1 MRHSA
6 WSATAL
12 KRSLFVCFATIML
25 PMFALAQMYFG
36 GIVGTVTDPSGAAI
50 PGASITIVNT
60 GTAASFHVTTN
71 AQGDYEMMHLVPGV
85 YTVTSEMKGFKKTV
99 VADVTVR
106 VSTTTTAN
114 VRMAVGAVTQSVRV
128 TAATPLLDTTSGTV
142 GTVVNS
148 QSTVQLPLA
157 TRNFTQ
163 LMELVPGAI
172 PIGSSDSIAGGTN
185 FSISG
190 NQEMQNNFMIDGVN
204 DNESMFAQFAMQPV
218 IDSIAEFKVQ
228 TNITSAEFG
237 SAAGANIAVA
247 TKSGT
252 NQFHG
257 DVWEFLRNDAFD
269 ANQWFQ
275 NYEGVPRTTYRENQ
289 FGFTAGGPIYLPHI
303 YNGKDKAWIFGDFE
317 GIRFNQDTTA
327 TATVPSAAMLAGD
340 FNGVA
345 TIYNPYT
352 TTPVGIVNGATIYS
366 RQQFPNNTIPSNMIS
381 PAVAKW
387 NSIFYPSG
395 VASATANN
403 FHSTG
408 ASPWSQNQFNVRADY
423 NFSPKLRSFF
433 RVSDQHA
440 IEDQFAPGNLP
451 AETGLLFNTYTQGE
465 ASFTWLASPTT
476 VVDLKSGF
484 LRSNLLQYDT
494 NPAPGVAAY
503 LSQFPISGTPIQ
515 DIDEPMYPIMIPSG
529 YSNPNQSGNPS
540 IDNQWEELGNITIM
554 HGKHTIITGAEF
566 DHANAE
572 YNGTFTSHF
581 NYDSIPTSDLQNEA
595 ATGNSIASELL
606 GLPSGALR
614 NIGETQAYM
623 HWNYPSV
630 YVQDDIRATRKLT
643 ANLGLRWEYD
653 QWPFERDNR
662 LGNFD
667 PVCQCYD
674 WTGYNVATD
683 QQANAP
689 TRSLINPD
697 YHEFAPRIGL
707 AYELTPKTTVRAGF
721 GMFYEANYAWQ
732 GQGARGQWPY
742 AISQTFSS
750 IDTPA
755 PDCPVMTCF
764 PAYETV
770 LYGTPPTEEHIV
782 SRNNEIPWT
791 EQWNFGIQRQL
802 THNLMVEVDYVG
814 NNGKDL
820 PAFENY
826 NDPAPGPG
834 EVGSASH
841 PRPEQAIAPTLG
853 AVSLNLN
860 NLYSHYNALQVK
872 VTRNFSNGLT
882 FLASYAYA
890 HALGICGSA
899 GYNFSCSP
907 QNPSDLQG
915 SYGNSPYDLPQIFTF
930 SGVYMLPFGHGMR
943 FLPNASK
950 AADAILG
957 GWQLTGILTA
967 ATDYGSP
974 INIGDPSDI
983 ANVGPRSNSERP
995 NYVTGQTQYS
1005 TSPTPGT
1012 VSGFLNP
1019 SAFVVQPQYSYGNL
1033 GYDTAFGP
1041 SYYNLD
1047 AGLFKNFTF
1056 DSEKYRLQFR
1066 SEYFNLT
1073 NNHTFG
1079 CIGSTVTTPGFG
1091 VSGCTDQSA
1100 RIIQFALKFFW

>member
-1 MRHSA
+1 MRNLA

-12 KRSLFVCFATIML
+12 KRSFFLCLATVIL
-25 PMFALAQMYFG
+25 PMFALGQMYFG

-60 GTAASFHVTTN
+60 GTTASFHVTTN

-99 VADVTVR
+99 VTDVSVR
-106 VSTTTTAN
+106 VSSTTTAN
-114 VRMAVGAVTQSVRV
+114 LKMAVGAVTQSVRV

-157 TRNFTQ
+157 TRNFTS
-163 LMELVPGAI
+163 LMELVPGAV
-172 PIGSSDSIAGGTN
+172 PVGADDSIAGGTN

-190 NQEMQNNFMIDGVN
+190 NQEMQNNFMVDGVN

-269 ANQWFQ
+269 ANQWFN
-275 NYEGVPRTTYRENQ
+275 NYEGVPRTTYRQNQ

-317 GIRFNQDTTA
+317 GIRFDQDTTA

-352 TTPVGIVNGATIYS
+352 TTPVGTVNGATIYS
-366 RQQFPNNTIPSNMIS
+366 RQQFPGNIIPSNMIS

-423 NFSPKLRSFF
+423 NFSPKLHSFF

-440 IEDQFAPGNLP
+440 TEDSFAPGNLP
-451 AETGLLFNTYTQGE
+451 AETGLTFNTYTQGE

-484 LRSNLLQYDT
+484 LRNNLLAYDT

-515 DIDEPMYPIMIPSG
+515 DIDEPMFPIMIPSG
-529 YSNPNQSGNPS
+529 YSSPNQSGNPS
-540 IDNQWEELGNITIM
+540 IDNQWEELGNITII

-581 NYDSIPTSDLQNEA
+581 NYDNIPTSDLQNEA

-653 QWPFERDNR
+653 QWPFEKDNR

-697 YHEFAPRIGL
+697 YHEFGPRIGL

-764 PAYETV
+764 PPYESV

-802 THNLMVEVDYVG
+802 TQNLMVEVDYVG

-907 QNPSDLQG
+907 QNPADLQG

-943 FLPNASK
+943 FLPNANK
-950 AADAILG
+950 AENAILG
-957 GWQLTGILTA
+957 GWQLSGILTA

-1033 GYDTAFGP
+1033 GFDSAFGP

-1091 VSGCTDQSA
+1091 VSGCTDQGA

>member
-1 MRHSA
+1 
-6 WSATAL
+6 
-12 KRSLFVCFATIML
+12 
-25 PMFALAQMYFG
+25 MYFG
-36 GIVGTVTDPSGAAI
+36 GIVGTVIDPSGGAI
-50 PGASITIVNT
+50 PGASVVVLNT
-60 GTAASFHVTTN
+60 GTNASFHTTTN
-71 AQGDYEMMHLVPGV
+71 AEGFYQMLHLVPGV
-85 YTVTSEMKGFKKTV
+85 YTVTSEMKGFKSTV
-99 VADVTVR
+99 VTNVTVR
-106 VSTTTTAN
+106 VSSTTTAN

-128 TAATPLLDTTSGTV
+128 TAATPLLDTSSGTV

-172 PIGSSDSIAGGTN
+172 PVGSSDSIAGGTN

-190 NQEMQNNFMIDGVN
+190 NQEMQNNFMVDGVN
-204 DNESMFAQFAMQPV
+204 DNETMFAQFAVQPV
-218 IDSIAEFKVQ
+218 VDSIAEFKVQ

-237 SAAGANIAVA
+237 SAAGANVAVA

-257 DVWEFLRNDAFD
+257 DAWEFLRNDAFD
-269 ANQWFQ
+269 ANSWF
-275 NYEGVPRTTYRENQ
+275 NNNKGISRPAYRQNQ
-289 FGFTAGGPIYLPHI
+289 FGFTAGGPIYLPHL
-303 YNGKDKAWIFGDFE
+303 YHGKDKAWWFADYE
-317 GIRFNQDTTA
+317 GIRFNQVSTA
-327 TATVPSAAMLAGD
+327 IATVPTAAMLAGD

-352 TTPVGIVNGATIYS
+352 TTPAGTVNGATVYS
-366 RQQFPNNTIPSNMIS
+366 RQQFPNNTIPSSMIS

-395 VASATANN
+395 ITTAGANN
-403 FHSTG
+403 LTSTG
-408 ASPWSQNQFNVRADY
+408 PFTWSQNQFNVRTDY

-433 RVSDQHA
+433 RVTDQHA
-440 IEDQFAPGNLP
+440 VQDQFAPNSLP
-451 AETGLLFNTYTQGE
+451 VEKGLLFNTYTQGE

-476 VVDLKSGF
+476 VVDFKSGF
-484 LRSNLLQYDT
+484 LRSNLLQYDS

-515 DIDEPMYPIMIPSG
+515 DIDEPMFPIMIPSG
-529 YSNPNQSGNPS
+529 YANPAQSGNPS
-540 IDNQWEELGNITIM
+540 IDNQWQELGNITIV

-581 NYDSIPTSDLQNEA
+581 NYDNIPTSNPQNQS

-630 YVQDDIRATRKLT
+630 YVQDNIRATPKLT
-643 ANLGLRWEYD
+643 VNLGVRWEYD
-653 QWPFERDNR
+653 QWPFEKDNR

-689 TRSLINPD
+689 SRSLINPD
-697 YHEFAPRIGL
+697 WHEWSPRIGA
-707 AYELTPKTTVRAGF
+707 AYALNSKTTIRAGF

-742 AISQTFSS
+742 AISQTFSG
-750 IDTPA
+750 IDSLS

-764 PAYETV
+764 PSYETV

-791 EQWNFGIQRQL
+791 MQWNFGLQRQL
-802 THNLMVEVDYVG
+802 AQNLMVEVDYVG

-834 EVGSASH
+834 EVGSAVH

-872 VTRNFSNGLT
+872 VTRNFANGFTLLGT
-882 FLASYAYA
+882 YAWA
-890 HALGICGSA
+890 HALGVCGSA
-899 GYNFSCSP
+899 GYNYSCSP
-907 QNPSDLQG
+907 QDPSNPQG
-915 SYGNSPYDLPQIFTF
+915 SYGNSPYDEPQIFTL
-930 SGVYMLPFGHGMR
+930 SGVYELPFGHGMH
-943 FLPNASK
+943 FLSNANK
-950 AADAILG
+950 ATDAVLG

-967 ATDYGSP
+967 STDFGGP
-974 INIGDPSDI
+974 LNITDPSDT

-995 NYVTGQTQYS
+995 NYVSGQKEFS
-1005 TSPTPGT
+1005 TTPTPGT

-1019 SAFVVQPQYSYGNL
+1019 SAFVVQPQYTYGNL
-1033 GYDTAFGP
+1033 GFDTAFGP
-1041 SYYNLD
+1041 SYVNLD
-1047 AGLFKNFTF
+1047 AGLFKNFNL
-1056 DSEKYRLQFR
+1056 SERYRLQFR
-1066 SEYFNLT
+1066 SEYFNLL
-1073 NNHTFG
+1073 NNHIFNG
-1079 CIGSTVTTPGFG
+1079 IGTTVNTPGFG
-1091 VSGCTDQSA
+1091 VASGTVSQNGVSA
-1100 RIIQFALKFFW
+1100 RVIQFALKFFW

>member
-1 MRHSA
+1 MRYLPWTSVN
-6 WSATAL
+6 L
-12 KRSLFVCFATIML
+12 KRYLLLYLAVAML
-25 PMFALAQMYFG
+25 PMLALGQMYFG

-106 VSTTTTAN
+106 VSSTTTAN
-114 VRMAVGAVTQSVRV
+114 LRMAVGAVTQSVTV

-142 GTVVNS
+142 GTVVSS
-148 QSTVQLPLA
+148 QSTVDLPLA
-157 TRNFTQ
+157 TRDFTQ
-163 LMELVPGAI
+163 LMQLVPGSIRA
-172 PIGSSDSIAGGTN
+172 GANDSIAGGSN

-190 NQEMQNNFMIDGVN
+190 NQRMQNNFTVDGVN

-218 IDSIAEFKVQ
+218 IDSIQEFKVQ

-257 DVWEFLRNDAFD
+257 DAWEFVRNDAFD
-269 ANQWFQ
+269 ANQWFN
-275 NYEGVPRTTYRENQ
+275 NYKGIPRKAYRQNQ
-289 FGFTAGGPIYLPHI
+289 FGFTAGGPLYLPHI
-303 YNGKDKAWIFGDFE
+303 YNGKDKAWVFGDYE
-317 GIRFNQDTTA
+317 GIRFNSVSTA
-327 TATVPSAAMLAGD
+327 IATVPTTAMLNGD
-340 FNGVA
+340 FNGVG

-352 TTPVGIVNGATIYS
+352 TTPVGTVNGATVYA
-366 RQQFPNNTIPSNMIS
+366 RQQFPGNIIPSGMIS

-395 VASATANN
+395 VTTAGGNNFSATGP
-403 FHSTG
+403 FT
-408 ASPWSQNQFNVRADY
+408 WSQNQFNVRVDY

-440 IEDQFAPGNLP
+440 TQDSFAPSSLP
-451 AETGLLFNTYTQGE
+451 AETGLEFNTYTQGE

-476 VVDLKSGF
+476 VVDFKSGF
-484 LRSNLLQYDT
+484 LRSNLLTYDT

-503 LSQFPISGTPIQ
+503 LAQFPISGTPIQ
-515 DIDEPMYPIMIPSG
+515 DINEPMYPIMIPSG
-529 YSNPNQSGNPS
+529 YANPSQSGNPS
-540 IDNQWEELGNITIM
+540 IDNQWQELGNITIL

-572 YNGTFTSHF
+572 FNGTFTSHF
-581 NYDSIPTSDLQNEA
+581 NYDNIPTADPQNQA

-614 NIGETQAYM
+614 NIGETQAYE
-623 HWNYPSV
+623 HWNFPSA
-630 YVQDDIRATRKLT
+630 YVQDNIRVTRKLT
-643 ANLGLRWEYD
+643 ADLGLRWEYD
-653 QWPFERDNR
+653 QWPFESNNR

-674 WTGYNVATD
+674 WTGYNYATD
-683 QQANAP
+683 QQPNAP
-689 TRSLINPD
+689 SRSLMNPD
-697 YHEFAPRIGL
+697 YHEWAPRVGL
-707 AYELTPKTTVRAGF
+707 AYAPTSKTTIRAGF
-721 GMFYEANYAWQ
+721 GLFYEANYAWQ
-732 GQGARGQWPY
+732 GQGARGQWPF
-742 AISQTFSS
+742 AISQTFSG
-750 IDTPA
+750 IDTLS

-764 PAYETV
+764 PSYETV
-770 LYGTPPTEEHIV
+770 SYGTPPTEEHIV
-782 SRNNEIPWT
+782 SRNNEIPYT
-791 EQWNFGIQRQL
+791 EQWNFGIQQQL
-802 THNLMVEVDYVG
+802 TQNLMVEVDYVG
-814 NNGKDL
+814 NNGKLL
-820 PAFENY
+820 PSFENY

-834 EVGSASH
+834 VVGSAQH

-872 VTRNFSNGLT
+872 VTRNFSHGFT
-882 FLASYAYA
+882 FLGSYAYA
-890 HALGICGSA
+890 HALGICGST
-899 GYNFSCSP
+899 GYNNSCSP
-907 QNPSDLQG
+907 QNPNDIAA
-915 SYGNSPYDLPQIFTF
+915 SYGNSGFDEPQILTL
-930 SGVYMLPFGHGMR
+930 SGVYMLPFGHGMH

-957 GWQLTGILTA
+957 GWQLSGIFTA
-967 ATDYGSP
+967 NQGP
-974 INIGDPSDI
+974 PMNIGIPSDI

-1005 TSPTPGT
+1005 KTPTPGT
-1012 VSGFLNP
+1012 VSGLLN
-1019 SAFVVQPQYSYGNL
+1019 SNAFVIQPQYTFGNL
-1033 GYDTAFGP
+1033 GYNTAFQP
-1041 SYYNLD
+1041 NYVDLD
-1047 AGLFKNFTF
+1047 AGLFKNFAF

-1066 SEYFNLT
+1066 SEFINLL

-1079 CIGSTVTTPGFG
+1079 CIGTTVTTPSFG
-1091 VSGCTDQSA
+1091 ESSCVDQPYGA